1 MFLGTGN
8 YVYKIDGSAISTTA
22 YIPEK
27 VGTTAYSSTE
37 TIFPHNYV
45 DTGGNFDAYW
55 WSFDLNT
62 NARDLS
68 STHQY
73 YSQNFRT
80 WSDISGNELASSSY
94 SGLSDAIYSITT
106 RNGSILNK
114 DNKICLKDSFVT
126 SYNGAPA
133 TAHVTSVQYA
143 MNIKTV
149 QNEVAFNIDV
159 KPQNPF
165 YYVGNC
171 NQFMQIGD
179 IKVGENNLTDREFS
193 ADIPHHY
200 YYDIDGFL
208 VTNEAD
214 QLAYNQFSAT
224 YPVPFSTAHG
234 WHASSLAE
242 SGTGLILT
250 ASSDIVKPIIYD
262 VNYNLT
268 QNTSVTPNDTSVTNK
283 VTAATRF
290 NYYDYTVSGHVSA
303 SYQTTV
309 SATAYVAIYQ

>member
-8 YVYKIDGSAISTTA
+8 YVYRIDGSAISTTA

-45 DTGGNFDAYW
+45 DTEGSFDSYW

-62 NARDLS
+62 NARALS

-80 WSDISGNELASSSY
+80 WSDIRGYDLASSSY
-94 SGLSDAIYSITT
+94 SGLSDEIYSVTT

-114 DNKICLKDSFVT
+114 DSKICLKDTFVT

-149 QNEVAFNIDV
+149 QNQLDFNFNV
-159 KPQNPF
+159 YPKNPF
-165 YYVGNC
+165 YYVGSY
-171 NQFMQIGD
+171 NQFLQIGD
-179 IKVGENNLTDREFS
+179 IKVGEAKNLNYEFS
-193 ADIPHHY
+193 ADNPHHY
-200 YYDIDGFL
+200 HTDIHGFM
-208 VTNEAD
+208 VSNEAD

-224 YPVPFSTAHG
+224 YPPSSNDTG
-234 WHASSLAE
+234 WHASSVAE

-250 ASSDIVKPIIYD
+250 ASSNIVKPIIYD
-262 VNYNLT
+262 VNFNYT
-268 QNTSVTPNDTSVTNK
+268 PNTAVTPNDTSVSNT
-283 VTAATRF
+283 VTASTRF
-290 NYYDYTVSGHVSA
+290 DYYDYTLSSYDSA
-303 SYQTTV
+303 RFQTTV